1 MKRQIANFFFS
12 LSLLLTACAAS
23 TTPQPY
29 PIAPPYPVS
38 NPTQAA
44 SPTTLTLPSPTAA
57 RSQNTGTL
65 TGRVT
70 IGPLSP
76 GPVRVGVT
84 PPPIPPEVYA
94 ARTIQIFAADGATL
108 VTNVKI
114 NPDGTYAVTL
124 PSGNY
129 VVSLA
134 RSGIDRARDL
144 PKKITVESGKTVQL
158 DIDIDTGIR

>member
-1 MKRQIANFFFS
+1 MFLGRISNPSTTLRAS
-12 LSLLLTACAAS
+12 LSITLCLLLPACATNPTSAPVPNAIAS
-23 TTPQPY
+23 PSPSALATF
-29 PIAPPYPVS
+29 APVS
-38 NPTQAA
+38 
-44 SPTTLTLPSPTAA
+44 S
-57 RSQNTGTL
+57 TGTL
-65 TGRVT
+65 TGHVT

-76 GPVRVGVT
+76 VQRVGVT

-114 NPDGTYAVTL
+114 NPEGTYTVTL

-129 VVSLA
+129 VVNIA
-134 RSGIDRARDL
+134 RSGIDRARGL
-144 PKKITVESGKTVQL
+144 PKTITIANGKIVQL